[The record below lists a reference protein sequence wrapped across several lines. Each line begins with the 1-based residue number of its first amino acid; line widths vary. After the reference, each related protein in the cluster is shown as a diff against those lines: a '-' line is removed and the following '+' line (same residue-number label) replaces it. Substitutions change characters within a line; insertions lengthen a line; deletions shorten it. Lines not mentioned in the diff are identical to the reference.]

1 MARSPNVRMPGEA
14 PASAAAD
21 PVEVAD
27 AGGPASASADDGL
40 PDASTIDPRTLRK
53 AIQTKQGWLCPA
65 PPPDDGQQRRQGFAI

>member
-14 PASAAAD
+14 PAAAVAD

-27 AGGPASASADDGL
+27 APAASADDGL

-53 AIQTKQGWLCPA
+53 AVQTRQGWLCPA

>member
-27 AGGPASASADDGL
+27 APSAAADDGL
-40 PDASTIDPRTLRK
+40 PDASSIDPRTLRK
-53 AIQTKQGWLCPA
+53 PVMTRQGWLCPV
-65 PPPDDGQQRRQGFAI
+65 PPPDDGQQRRQGFAV